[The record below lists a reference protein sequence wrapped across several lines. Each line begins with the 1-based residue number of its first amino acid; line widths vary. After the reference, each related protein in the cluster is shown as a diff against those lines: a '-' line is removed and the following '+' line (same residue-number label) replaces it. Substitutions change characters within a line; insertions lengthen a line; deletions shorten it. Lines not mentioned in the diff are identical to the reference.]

1 MYSVIVYS
9 NGNISSREPPI
20 RDSNCSNATRTW
32 IPWKFFFFFQKIIWP
47 VLTHQIR
54 IDFGHIKPA
63 KAILLCWGWSTTS
76 MVLGVISSYRII
88 NNSIEEYANWSIELL
103 IYICLRRR
111 GQWNE
116 ERNIWK
122 RCYCSNIDETFGNL
136 ASSSSCRMKLWH
148 LLYMC
153 MNWQCSDR
161 LEEKVS

>member
-88 NNSIEEYANWSIELL
+88 NNSIEEYA
-103 IYICLRRR
+103 
-111 GQWNE
+111 
-116 ERNIWK
+116 
-122 RCYCSNIDETFGNL
+122 
-136 ASSSSCRMKLWH
+136 KLVYWAVD
-148 LLYMC
+148 LYMFEKEGS
-153 MNWQCSDR
+153 MKWR
-161 LEEKVS
+161 KKHLEEMLLQQYWWNFWQFSK

>member
-88 NNSIEEYANWSIELL
+88 NNSIEEYA
-103 IYICLRRR
+103 
-111 GQWNE
+111 
-116 ERNIWK
+116 
-122 RCYCSNIDETFGNL
+122 
-136 ASSSSCRMKLWH
+136 KLVYWAVD
-148 LLYMC
+148 LYMFEKEGS
-153 MNWQCSDR
+153 MKWR
-161 LEEKVS
+161 KKHLEEMLLQQYWWNFRQFSK